1 MTLLTQYQKVN
12 ETEDVFYIPQKLTR
26 HAHLGKLI
34 LLPLYN
40 YLIAFACRGTL
51 LKAFIKDR
59 LQVSPLKGSKLCCN
73 YYHANLT
80 SGHANLNLNE
90 LLKLLEETQIKNHL
104 VCVSIFQSKARGP
117 NGTKYS
123 RMDQVKSVEDSL
135 QFFCERYP
143 KFVEYTPSNF

>member
-104 VCVSIFQSKARGP
+104 RLCFNISVESTRSKWDKVFKNGPSKICGRQPSIF
-117 NGTKYS
+117 
-123 RMDQVKSVEDSL
+123 L
-135 QFFCERYP
+135 
-143 KFVEYTPSNF
+143 

>member
-1 MTLLTQYQKVN
+1 MTLLIQYQKVN

-26 HAHLGKLI
+26 HAHLGKFI
-34 LLPLYN
+34 LLPLYS
-40 YLIAFACRGTL
+40 YLIAFACRCTL

-104 VCVSIFQSKARGP
+104 RLCFNISVESTRSKWDKVFKNGPSKICGRQPSIF
-117 NGTKYS
+117 
-123 RMDQVKSVEDSL
+123 L
-135 QFFCERYP
+135 
-143 KFVEYTPSNF
+143 

>member
-73 YYHANLT
+73 YYHANLI

-104 VCVSIFQSKARGP
+104 RLCFNISVESTRSKWDKVFKNGPSKICGRQPSIF
-117 NGTKYS
+117 
-123 RMDQVKSVEDSL
+123 L
-135 QFFCERYP
+135 
-143 KFVEYTPSNF
+143 

>member
-104 VCVSIFQSKARGP
+104 RLCFNISVESTRSKWDKVFKNGPSKIFGRQPSIF
-117 NGTKYS
+117 
-123 RMDQVKSVEDSL
+123 L
-135 QFFCERYP
+135 
-143 KFVEYTPSNF
+143 

>member
-104 VCVSIFQSKARGP
+104 RLCFNISVESTRSNWDKVFKNGPSNIFGRQPSIF
-117 NGTKYS
+117 
-123 RMDQVKSVEDSL
+123 L
-135 QFFCERYP
+135 
-143 KFVEYTPSNF
+143 